1 MIAGSRHT
9 VTIALPS
16 NPLAVKPMKVEV
28 ALPNNPLTVHGF
40 LEESAAKN
48 PLSFYTLALFTVLQ
62 WIATAV
68 TVIKWVLEF
77 YADFCTLTGRPT
89 ETPPAED
96 EAVDPP
102 TEAPPPERQWW
113 KFAYSLN
120 WNDESKKIHFNKAC
134 FQLKGRKPTARLICS
149 SCGYK
154 LD

>member
-1 MIAGSRHT
+1 
-9 VTIALPS
+9 
-16 NPLAVKPMKVEV
+16 MKVEV

-77 YADFCTLTGRPT
+77 YVDFCALTCRPT

-102 TEAPPPERQWW
+102 TEAPTRASVVEVRVQPELER
-113 KFAYSLN
+113 
-120 WNDESKKIHFNKAC
+120 
-134 FQLKGRKPTARLICS
+134 RV
-149 SCGYK
+149 
-154 LD
+154 

>member
-77 YADFCTLTGRPT
+77 YADFCALTCRPT
-89 ETPPAED
+89 RGVWGVEGTHNAH
-96 EAVDPP
+96 
-102 TEAPPPERQWW
+102 TTHT
-113 KFAYSLN
+113 Y
-120 WNDESKKIHFNKAC
+120 
-134 FQLKGRKPTARLICS
+134 
-149 SCGYK
+149 
-154 LD
+154 